1 MTTAAAGRDTGVFA
15 ILKQSVTDF
24 IDDDAPT
31 MAAALSYY
39 TIFSLPPLLVLILL
53 LLGAVL
59 DPQDIQGTVESQIR
73 GLMGPEGA
81 QQIRAIIA
89 NADRPGSGNLVATIL
104 GIVALLL
111 GATGVFGQ
119 LQAALNR
126 AWEVGPDP
134 QQGGVKSFV
143 LKRVFSLGMVLAL
156 AFVLLAS
163 LVLSAAITAFGD
175 SLAGFL
181 PEGIGPTVLQIVNFV
196 VSFGVIT
203 LLFAAMFKVLPDAT
217 IAWRD
222 VWVGAA
228 VTALLFTIGKF
239 ALGLYL
245 GRSNPGEAFGAAGAL
260 ALMLVWIYYTSMIV
274 FLGAEFTQAWANRR
288 GQGIRPEKGAVR
300 VVQEK
305 RRERPARERAAAD
318 RAEGGR
324 TPAQERRRGER
335 RGRGSRAEGTPA
347 TAGA

>member
-1 MTTAAAGRDTGVFA
+1 MTTSSAERKTGFSSIV
-15 ILKQSVTDF
+15 KQSVDDF

-39 TIFSLPPLLVLILL
+39 TVFSLPPLIVLLFV

-59 DPQDIQGTVESQIR
+59 DPQDIQGSVEGQIR
-73 GLMGPEGA
+73 GLMGPEGGE
-81 QQIRAIIA
+81 QIRAIIA
-89 NADRPGSGNLVATIL
+89 NADRPGSGNVIAAVI
-104 GIVALLL
+104 GIVALVL

-134 QQGGVKSFV
+134 AQGGLKSFLV
-143 LKRVFSLGMVLAL
+143 KRVFSLGMVLAL
-156 AFVLLAS
+156 AFVLLVS
-163 LVLSAAITAFGD
+163 LVLSAALSAFGD
-175 SLAGFL
+175 SLGRFL
-181 PEGIGPTVLQIVNFV
+181 PDGLSEPVLQAINVV

-203 LLFAAMFKVLPDAT
+203 LLFAAMFKVLPDAKV
-217 IAWRD
+217 AWRD
-222 VWVGAA
+222 LWVGAA

-274 FLGAEFTQAWANRR
+274 LLGAEFTQIWADRR
-288 GQGIRPEKGAVR
+288 GQGITPERGAVR
-300 VVQEK
+300 VVKET
-305 RRERPARERAAAD
+305 RRERPADAALP
-318 RAEGGR
+318 RR
-324 TPAQERRRGER
+324 ERRRRER
-335 RGRGSRAEGTPA
+335 REERTGGPA
-347 TAGA
+347 AVGV